1 MTVIDSSH
9 PSYINYT
16 TEKRL
21 STVALLVEDINKI
34 IQNIDS
40 NKSHGDDNISI
51 CMLKLCGVSIY
62 KLFLLGCF
70 CLNRGKEVLFPFTKK
85 VTRKILKIVVQ
96 SP

>member
-1 MTVIDSSH
+1 MAVIDSSH

-51 CMLKLCGVSIY
+51 CMLKLCGVSVY

-70 CLNRGKEVLFPFTKK
+70 CLN
-85 VTRKILKIVVQ
+85 
-96 SP
+96 